1 MKHLH
6 REIIGYTAIILDKYI
21 LCGTANDLQWKDLE
35 NLGRVN
41 IRYYKSLKVLLNNL
55 WYHMA
60 DYGSKN
66 FKSLLDAELDK
77 AGFIEHSGYYRVSS
91 PYSKKESLNYLID
104 IGLLKVVELQESIDI
119 EKEVH
124 F

>member
-6 REIIGYTAIILDKYI
+6 REVIGYTVIVLDKYI

-35 NLGRVN
+35 NLGRAN
-41 IRYYKSLKVLLNNL
+41 IRHYKSLKILLNNL
-55 WYHMA
+55 WYHMN
-60 DYGSKN
+60 DYGSKD
-66 FKSLLDAELDK
+66 FKSILDTELSK
-77 AGFIEHSGYYRVSS
+77 AGYLRNTGYYEVADYR
-91 PYSKKESLNYLID
+91 SKEALNHLID
-104 IGLLKVVELQESIDI
+104 AGLLKVVELQESIDI

>member
-6 REIIGYTAIILDKYI
+6 REIIGYTAIVLDKYI
-21 LCGTANDLQWKDLE
+21 LCGAANNLQWKDLE
-35 NLGRVN
+35 KVGRAN
-41 IRYYKSLKVLLNNL
+41 IRYYKSLKILLNNL
-55 WYHMA
+55 WYHIT

-66 FKSLLDAELDK
+66 FKSILDAELDK
-77 AGFIEHSGYYRVSS
+77 AGFVEHSGYYRVSL
-91 PYSKKESLNYLID
+91 YSKKEALNYLID

-119 EKEVH
+119 EKEVK

>member
-6 REIIGYTAIILDKYI
+6 REIIGYTVIILDKYI
-21 LCGTANDLQWKDLE
+21 LCGTANNLQWKDLE
-35 NLGRVN
+35 DLGRVN

-55 WYHMA
+55 WYHMT

-66 FKSLLDAELDK
+66 FKSILDAELSK
-77 AGFIEHSGYYRVSS
+77 AGYLRYTGYYEVTDYR
-91 PYSKKESLNYLID
+91 KKEALNYLID
-104 IGLLKVVELQESIDI
+104 AGLLKVVELQESIDI
-119 EKEVH
+119 EKEVR

>member
-6 REIIGYTAIILDKYI
+6 REIIGYTVIILDKYI
-21 LCGTANDLQWKDLE
+21 LCGTANNLQWKDLE

-41 IRYYKSLKVLLNNL
+41 IRHYKSLKILLNNL
-55 WYHMA
+55 WYHMT

-66 FKSLLDAELDK
+66 FKSILDAELSK
-77 AGFIEHSGYYRVSS
+77 AGYLRYTGYYEVTDYR
-91 PYSKKESLNYLID
+91 KKEALNYLID
-104 IGLLKVVELQESIDI
+104 AGLLKVVELQESIDI
-119 EKEVH
+119 EKEVK